1 MPAVRVSSIVDGF
14 ADRLLA
20 TDLPQLTAERRADA
34 VGFVRQRADSLP
46 SFTRFGVGAIGTLY
60 RGLIALP
67 GGWTVARVLA
77 SKPLPLLAEYP
88 RLIRSL
94 GYAYVWERWPHLLPN
109 GAEP

>member
-1 MPAVRVSSIVDGF
+1 MPAVRVSSIIDGF

-20 TDLPQLTAERRADA
+20 ADLPQLATERRALA
-34 VGFVRQRADSLP
+34 VEFIRQRADSLP
-46 SFTRFGVGAIGTLY
+46 SITRLGVGAIGALY
-60 RGLIALP
+60 CGVMALP
-67 GGWTVARVLA
+67 GGWVLARVLA

-94 GYAYVWERWPHLLPN
+94 GYAYVWEQWPTLLPT